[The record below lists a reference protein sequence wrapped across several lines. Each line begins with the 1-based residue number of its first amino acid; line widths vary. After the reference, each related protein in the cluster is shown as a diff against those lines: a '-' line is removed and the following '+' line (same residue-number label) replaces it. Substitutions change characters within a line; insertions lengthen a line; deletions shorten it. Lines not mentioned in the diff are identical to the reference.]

1 MVQSVIQVYHTIFV
15 SLFIILDFLGLAVRR
30 DIVTVMGDNYP
41 KMFRDQGNNGKLKV
55 EYFRPETCLLQI

>member
-15 SLFIILDFLGLAVRR
+15 SLFILLDFLGLAVRR

-55 EYFRPETCLLQI
+55 KYFSPETCLIQI

>member
-15 SLFIILDFLGLAVRR
+15 SLFILLDFLGLAVRR